1 MSAADAD
8 VPGELRREGAARFAG
23 VACAGEVSE
32 LTTIGEVSGD
42 WPPAALGGPGLL
54 STSPQRRSEGAGTTL
69 SGGSGISI
77 LGYVF
82 TVIILAV
89 AAAVVLFRGGFL
101 GVFSGP
107 SKAERKLHIEE
118 SRSLGHRQ
126 HLVVASY
133 EGRRFLLGV
142 CPGSIEY
149 LSGLDTE
156 GLTPSG
162 SFQELLAA
170 APKAAGDK
178 TEPQKDAP

>member
-1 MSAADAD
+1 MALAIRFRPAFNACLFA
-8 VPGELRREGAARFAG
+8 VGEIAARAQEAVHSTAG
-23 VACAGEVSE
+23 TLAAAPAS
-32 LTTIGEVSGD
+32 LSG
-42 WPPAALGGPGLL
+42 ASTVLNGATALSGG
-54 STSPQRRSEGAGTTL
+54 ATTL

-101 GVFSGP
+101 GVFSGR

-149 LSGLDTE
+149 LSGLDAE
-156 GLTPSG
+156 GATPAG

>member
-1 MSAADAD
+1 MALAFRFRSAFYACLFA
-8 VPGELRREGAARFAG
+8 VGEIAARAQEAVHSTAGTLAAAPVSPNGAAT
-23 VACAGEVSE
+23 V
-32 LTTIGEVSGD
+32 LN
-42 WPPAALGGPGLL
+42 
-54 STSPQRRSEGAGTTL
+54 GATTL

-156 GLTPSG
+156 ALTPSG